1 MHQGK
6 DFQRNHINLKF
17 DLGTVV
23 CVLFVFFVLNVSY
36 SDDDLKVLNLNKN
49 TDKNSQPL
57 MNHLNNSNFD
67 ANDSSK
73 EDVTDNLDNDIYIYF
88 Q

>member
-1 MHQGK
+1 M
-6 DFQRNHINLKF
+6 FL
-17 DLGTVV
+17 
-23 CVLFVFFVLNVSY
+23 VLNVSY

-67 ANDSSK
+67 DNDSSK
-73 EDVTDNLDNDIYIYF
+73 EDVTDNLDNDKYIYRHLTSMANKSLSTF
-88 Q
+88 HTSVLASSSE